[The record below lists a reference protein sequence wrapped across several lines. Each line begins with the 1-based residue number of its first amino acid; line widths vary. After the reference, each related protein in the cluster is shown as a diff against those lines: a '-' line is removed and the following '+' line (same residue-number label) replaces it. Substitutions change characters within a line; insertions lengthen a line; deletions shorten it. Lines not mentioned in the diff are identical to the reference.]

1 MREKIPA
8 SASSSRRAATLR
20 GAAATAHEFS
30 RGDAQVTVTVPASVD
45 ATPAAGSLE
54 GIPDPANGRLI
65 MNLKLQ
71 ASGKSVTSFA
81 QPFELRIR
89 VTDAE
94 TQLQYYDGSSWQIIP
109 DRWVH
114 DSKHKFGK
122 AGGELVV
129 LLKEWPADP
138 GIGSC

>member
-1 MREKIPA
+1 MKEKIPA
-8 SASSSRRAATLR
+8 NASSGRRAGMLR

-30 RGDAQVTVTVPASVD
+30 HGDATVTVTVPTGVD

-54 GIPDPANGRLI
+54 GIPDPAYGRLV

-81 QPFELRIR
+81 HPFELRIR
-89 VTDAE
+89 VADAE
-94 TQLQYYDGSSWQIIP
+94 AHVQYYDGASWQVIP

-114 DSKHKFGK
+114 DSAHKFNK
-122 AGGELVV
+122 AGGDLVV

-138 GIGSC
+138 GIGVY

>member
-30 RGDAQVTVTVPASVD
+30 HGDAKVTVTVPAGVN

-54 GIPDPANGRLI
+54 GIPEPANGRLI

-81 QPFELRIR
+81 QPFELRIH

-114 DSKHKFGK
+114 NSANKFSK
-122 AGGELVV
+122 AGEDLVV

>member
-1 MREKIPA
+1 
-8 SASSSRRAATLR
+8 
-20 GAAATAHEFS
+20 
-30 RGDAQVTVTVPASVD
+30 
-45 ATPAAGSLE
+45 
-54 GIPDPANGRLI
+54 

-94 TQLQYYDGSSWQIIP
+94 TQLQYYDGTSWQLIP

-114 DSKHKFGK
+114 DLAHKFNR

>member
-1 MREKIPA
+1 MRDKIPA
-8 SASSSRRAATLR
+8 GARSGRRAAMLR

-30 RGDAQVTVTVPASVD
+30 QGDAMVTVTVPIGID

-89 VTDAE
+89 ATDAE
-94 TQLQYYDGSSWQIIP
+94 AHLQYYDGASWQVIP
-109 DRWVH
+109 DRWVY
-114 DSKHKFGK
+114 DPAHKFSK
-122 AGGELVV
+122 AGGDLVV

-138 GIGSC
+138 AIGSY